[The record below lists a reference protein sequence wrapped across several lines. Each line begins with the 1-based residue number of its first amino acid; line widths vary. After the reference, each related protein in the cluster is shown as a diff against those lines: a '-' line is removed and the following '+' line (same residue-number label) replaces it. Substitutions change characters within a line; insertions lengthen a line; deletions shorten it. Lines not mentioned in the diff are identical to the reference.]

1 MKDTLSIGDNSDK
14 QYDINISDISI
25 KTGISSNLLNEIIR
39 IISKYKNVE
48 KAVIFGSRARGNFK
62 KISDIDICIFGD
74 DMTHKEM
81 NLMEF
86 EIKEIDTPLDFDV
99 INFKSISKDELKKNI
114 LNDGVEI
121 YVRKKDV

>member
-1 MKDTLSIGDNSDK
+1 MKDALSIGNKSDK
-14 QYDINISDISI
+14 QFDINISDISI
-25 KTGISSNLLNEIIR
+25 KTGIPSNLLNEIIR

-48 KAVIFGSRARGNFK
+48 RAVIFGSRARGNFK
-62 KISDIDICIFGD
+62 KVSDIDICIFGD

-121 YVRKKDV
+121 YVREKDI